1 MSAEYLREG
10 IAGKHSTLAGT
21 ASCDDKNQLRIQ
33 YTKQE
38 YRSG

>member
-21 ASCDDKNQLRIQ
+21 ASCDDEIGCTGIQ
-33 YTKQE
+33 
-38 YRSG
+38 